1 MPREDTRCGSVSTY
15 LSLSFASI
23 RRERAAEATSPAGNQ
38 RKMHCDV
45 KDSFS
50 RPSSPR
56 RAPSPFS
63 PVAPH
68 LVLFLRHPHR
78 VERRRTFS
86 LSMRARVPS
95 TFLFLGEQIEETDRP
110 WTGIR
115 WKKRRRRRRKK
126 KKLTRGVRNERTGG
140 TDRESR
146 RVYCVLRLGS
156 VKRSCSEIYV
166 AHRWDSDVNIDR
178 YSIYF

>member
-63 PVAPH
+63 RGAPSRSIPPPPPSCGTTPH
-68 LVLFLRHPHR
+68 ILAFHARTCSFHFLVP
-78 VERRRTFS
+78 RRANRRNRS
-86 LSMRARVPS
+86 AVNRDKM
-95 TFLFLGEQIEETDRP
+95 EKEEEEEEEEEETDKR
-110 WTGIR
+110 G
-115 WKKRRRRRRKK
+115 KK
-126 KKLTRGVRNERTGG
+126 
-140 TDRESR
+140 
-146 RVYCVLRLGS
+146 
-156 VKRSCSEIYV
+156 
-166 AHRWDSDVNIDR
+166 
-178 YSIYF
+178 